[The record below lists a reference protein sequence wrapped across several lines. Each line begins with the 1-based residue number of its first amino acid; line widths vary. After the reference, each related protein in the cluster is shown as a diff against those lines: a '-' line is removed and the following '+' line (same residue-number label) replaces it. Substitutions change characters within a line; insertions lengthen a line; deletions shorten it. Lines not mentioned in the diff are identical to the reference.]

1 MIRIFQPIDIL
12 SIVFFSRNQLQN
24 ISYNFLDTNNGE
36 NCDLSIKKCLEQFI
50 SYKNFSE
57 YYINTNN
64 MEIQSVIN
72 IDNKSNNSIWKINE
86 FHAKKPFNK
95 NIIQSLEKLSDLAA
109 KNQVIK
115 IFISINQNSS
125 LIAKFNDLGFLFSS
139 NEISMLKIPNL
150 HIRKDIPRKI
160 TPKELRPFNSSDLFF
175 LYKIYSKSSDIN
187 KDYPLQSFNNW
198 SENQKSEKKQTHRF
212 IYEKNYK
219 IKSMI
224 EITSKKNCN
233 YIQFYF
239 FTNNKITIRT
249 IIDTILAIYS
259 ESIIYTILP
268 AKNQIICNAFI
279 ESGFQPDKNYVI
291 LYKNITIP
299 IKFKK
304 KQYRKNLKV
313 EVSN

>member
-72 IDNKSNNSIWKINE
+72 IDNKSNNSIWKNNE

-150 HIRKDIPRKI
+150 HI
-160 TPKELRPFNSSDLFF
+160 S
-175 LYKIYSKSSDIN
+175 
-187 KDYPLQSFNNW
+187 
-198 SENQKSEKKQTHRF
+198 
-212 IYEKNYK
+212 
-219 IKSMI
+219 
-224 EITSKKNCN
+224 
-233 YIQFYF
+233 
-239 FTNNKITIRT
+239 
-249 IIDTILAIYS
+249 ID
-259 ESIIYTILP
+259 
-268 AKNQIICNAFI
+268 
-279 ESGFQPDKNYVI
+279 
-291 LYKNITIP
+291 
-299 IKFKK
+299 
-304 KQYRKNLKV
+304 NLK
-313 EVSN
+313 ESSKFMLFKSNN